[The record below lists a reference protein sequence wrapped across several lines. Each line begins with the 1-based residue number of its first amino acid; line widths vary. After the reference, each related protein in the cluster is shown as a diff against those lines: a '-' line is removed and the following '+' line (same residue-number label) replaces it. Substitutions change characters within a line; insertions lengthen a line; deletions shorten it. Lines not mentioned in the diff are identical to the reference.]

1 MGSDTKS
8 ELIGSLLDSGVY
20 KAQATRQA
28 KALDATLK
36 GTKRGYSEK
45 EIEKASAQFE
55 ALLLQQMMSA
65 MWKSIPN
72 EGLLSGSREEAI
84 YRDMLNQ
91 GLAESIATG
100 PSVGIKNVVM
110 KELKASEKK

>member
-1 MGSDTKS
+1 MGSDAKS
-8 ELIGSLLDSGVY
+8 GLIGSMLDSGVY
-20 KAQATRQA
+20 RAQATRQA
-28 KALDATLK
+28 KALDTTLK
-36 GTKRGYSEK
+36 GTKGHSEK
-45 EIEKASAQFE
+45 EIEKASSQFE

-65 MWKSIPN
+65 MWKSVPN